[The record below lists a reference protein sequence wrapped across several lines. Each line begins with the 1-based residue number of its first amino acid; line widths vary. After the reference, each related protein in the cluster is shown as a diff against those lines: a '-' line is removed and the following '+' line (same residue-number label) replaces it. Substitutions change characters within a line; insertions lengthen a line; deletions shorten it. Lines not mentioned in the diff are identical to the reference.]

1 MNRQVILKS
10 RPSGIP
16 AKDNF
21 EIISV
26 AESPLREGEIKIKAK
41 YISVDPYMRPR
52 MSDTGG
58 RRGGFEP
65 GKPMEGNIVAEVTDS
80 RHPDFKPGDAVMGA
94 LPWQE
99 IQVVVPDKIKRLK
112 KDDFPL
118 SHYLGILGLTGL
130 TAYFGLLDLGKPV
143 KGETVVVSG
152 AAGAVGS
159 VVGQLAMLHGCH
171 VTGITGTD
179 EKVSW
184 LKDKLKFDNAINY
197 RKVQDLSAAVA
208 RACPQGIDIYYD
220 NVGGEISDAVLPHI
234 NQHAR
239 ILICGQIS
247 LYNLTEKPTGPRVLP
262 IMLAKHAMMKGF
274 TVSEYPE
281 RYPEA
286 IEKLSNWIKEGKLFP
301 EETIYKGFEKLPEA
315 FIGLFSG
322 ANTGKMLVEV

>member
-21 EIISV
+21 EIKSV
-26 AESPLREGEIKIKAK
+26 PEPALNEGEIKIKAK

-52 MSDTGG
+52 MSDTQ
-58 RRGGFEP
+58 GFEP
-65 GKPMEGNIVAEVTDS
+65 GKPMEGNIVAEVIGS
-80 RHPDFKPGDAVMGA
+80 RHPDYKPGDAIMGA

-99 IQVVVPDKIKRLK
+99 IQVVAPEKITRLK

-130 TAYFGLLDLGKPV
+130 TAYFGLLDLGKPE

-159 VVGQLAMLHGCH
+159 VVGQLALLHGCQ

-179 EKVSW
+179 EKVSF

-197 RKVQDLSAAVA
+197 RKERDLSAAVA
-208 RACPQGIDIYYD
+208 RACPEGIDIYFD

-247 LYNLTEKPTGPRVLP
+247 LYNLTERPTGPRVLP
-262 IMLAKHAMMKGF
+262 IMLTKHAMMKGF

-281 RYPEA
+281 QFPEA
-286 IEKLSNWIKEGKLFP
+286 IKKLGNWIKEGKLIP
-301 EETIYKGFEKLPEA
+301 QQTIYKGIEKLPEA
-315 FIGLFSG
+315 FIGLFTG
-322 ANTGKMLVEV
+322 ANTGKMLVEL